1 MPVVVPPC
9 FHADVAKHQAP
20 DDAAADPIVE
30 AARQHRARETHGAH
44 RADLPGQRGPI
55 GWPDA
60 EHDDEGS
67 APIGWPGEL
76 PDA

>member
-1 MPVVVPPC
+1 MSVVVPPC

-30 AARQHRARETHGAH
+30 AARQRRADATHGAH
-44 RADLPGQRGPI
+44 RADIPGQQGPI

-60 EHDDEGS
+60 EHGDEGS
-67 APIGWPGEL
+67 APIGWPGE
-76 PDA
+76 PPGA